1 MGLLKNTITVEK
13 ETFEKDVYKGMTKSL
28 EDAVKYARPLIIG
41 ELQPHFAGGVPV
53 HITLE

>member
-28 EDAVKYARPLIIG
+28 EDAYNMFLSR
-41 ELQPHFAGGVPV
+41 F
-53 HITLE
+53 